1 LYLPCA
7 AAGDLMYQG
16 LLNGFQGET
25 FGGPA
30 PPKADASIQQLAAGV
45 QQLLDCMVA
54 KGYAISTAVTDVQP
68 GSSSSSGAG
77 SSPAA
82 GGSFSV
88 TVNGPCNLWA
98 VSALKARNSKV
109 INAYDVMVTAAWL
122 RAGGFAATPEVELLE
137 SGLSQRWT
145 IL

>member
-1 LYLPCA
+1 
-7 AAGDLMYQG
+7 MYQG

-30 PPKADASIQQLAAGV
+30 PPQAGASIQQLAAGV

-54 KGYAISTAVTDVQP
+54 KGYAISATVDEVQAQP
-68 GSSSSSGAG
+68 ASSSSSSSSG
-77 SSPAA
+77 P
-82 GGSFSV
+82 GGSFTV

-98 VSALKARNSKV
+98 LGALKARNSRV

-122 RAGGFAATPEVELLE
+122 RAGGRSASHEVEL
-137 SGLSQRWT
+137 SDAGLTERWT
-145 IL
+145 VV